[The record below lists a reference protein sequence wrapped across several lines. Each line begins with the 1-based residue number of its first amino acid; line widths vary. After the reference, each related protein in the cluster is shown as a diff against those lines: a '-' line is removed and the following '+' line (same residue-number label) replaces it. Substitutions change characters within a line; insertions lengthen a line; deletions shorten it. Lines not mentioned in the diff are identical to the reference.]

1 MQLAQFNIA
10 RMRYPLP
17 DPRMEGFSSRLD
29 ELNAL
34 ADRSPGFVWRLE
46 DEDGV
51 ATSYRPYDDLTLIN
65 LSVWESVEDLK
76 AFTYRT
82 AHREPY
88 RRRSEWFE
96 RMDEPHLVMW
106 WVDDGT
112 RPAVEDGMQRLARL
126 VEHGPSGDVF
136 TFGTVPKR

>member
-1 MQLAQFNIA
+1 VQLAQFNIA
-10 RMRYPLP
+10 RMRYPLL

-46 DEDGV
+46 DDDGV
-51 ATSYRPYDDLTLIN
+51 ATSFRPYDDLTLIN

-88 RRRSEWFE
+88 RRRREWFE
-96 RMDEPHLVMW
+96 PTDQPHLVMW

-112 RPAVEDGMQRLARL
+112 RPTVEDGMERLAHL
-126 VEHGPSGDVF
+126 VGHGPTGEAF